1 MTALSATAYEPSVY
15 DGLLTIEEAS
25 AELEQRNAVQTIN
38 EKLAGILFEYGVSN
52 IFGIQLLHRHFMLAE
67 TEKLVG
73 TNGTFIPWGTADV
86 ASASAGKVIPSA
98 WAFKKGGAY
107 PFEFQYSQKSV
118 NPFSTPQAAEFLLAF
133 YSALHEAG
141 LLDILG
147 IGLIDADAATTIE
160 CTIGRANI
168 VVPRP
173 DNDTSPVVPT
183 FWVAQVDGA
192 RVKATCTQVCGTDTE
207 TGMRHVAG
215 RHDKSN

>member
-1 MTALSATAYEPSVY
+1 MTDISATVYEPSIY
-15 DGLLTIEEAS
+15 NGLLTIEEAS
-25 AELEQRNAVQTIN
+25 AELKQRNAVQTIN
-38 EKLAGILFEYGVSN
+38 EKLAGIETHYQLIEYGVSN
-52 IFGIQLLHRHFMLAE
+52 VLGIQLLHRHFMLAE
-67 TEKLVG
+67 TEQLVG
-73 TNGTFIPWGTADV
+73 TNGTFIPWGTANIV
-86 ASASAGKVIPSA
+86 FASAGKVFPSA
-98 WAFKKGGAY
+98 WAFKEGGAY

-118 NPFSTPQAAEFLLAF
+118 DPFPVLQTAGFLLAF

-147 IGLIDADAATTIE
+147 VGLIDVDAAATIE

-192 RVKATCTQVCGTDTE
+192 RVKAAVQYILEFNFELG
-207 TGMRHVAG
+207 
-215 RHDKSN
+215 